1 MDLEKLI
8 IDNMAILDA
17 DLDNREAL
25 AEQKLSR
32 QHEALLDLYNE
43 IKPIINEAGYH
54 IALFQTHKHHT
65 YKPRCSEEQW
75 NRESEEMAK
84 MIQIEF
90 VGSISLENTGESENY
105 YLPHVRKHDRQ
116 HCGGDDPSY
125 IKISWDETRGVYFMV
140 PNVAY
145 KWNEEREDVDK
156 RTYLELHG
164 TKDMIIERLAVVL
177 ASIMRIQRNFNMG
190 LEKDTEN
197 EHR

>member
-65 YKPRCSEEQW
+65 YKPRCYEEQW
-75 NRESEEMAK
+75 NRESEEIAK

-90 VGSISLENTGESENY
+90 IGSTSLENTGESENY
-105 YLPHVRKHDRQ
+105 YAPHTKYAGQ

-145 KWNEEREDVDK
+145 KWNEERKDVDK

-164 TKDMIIERLAVVL
+164 TKNMIIERLAVVL
-177 ASIMRIQRNFNMG
+177 ASIMRIQRNFNRG
-190 LEKDTEN
+190 TEN
-197 EHR
+197 E